1 MKLKTKFATSA
12 CLPISLAVVAMIAA
26 QSAQSANLY
35 WDVNGT
41 TAGFSTVV
49 GAWNDSNLFWS
60 TSSIGG
66 AGTLSAAPSTSDDL
80 FISQATTNTGSIT
93 ISGSTKNAS
102 SLTFLANVGPTTTI
116 TGGTINIGGT
126 GTSSGIFQQSTGNNT
141 INSALRLNSGNT
153 TFHFTNSSTGL
164 LTIGGA
170 VTGTATTDNA
180 TQSIMI
186 GASNTGGITLSG
198 VIADVAGSATKV
210 ALTVNSSGTGVTTLT
225 GANTYTGDTTINSG
239 TLTLSGNATGTVL
252 NTSGITLNGGIL
264 QLTNTSTANVTNRVN
279 DSATITSNGG
289 RINFANTAAASTVYA
304 ETLGTV
310 ALTTSHLV
318 FNQNNDNTASN
329 SQTLTL
335 SGLTRTGAA
344 NTSTVSFVAA
354 TTGPNATKN
363 RFVVSSG
370 ATNDATG
377 IIGAWA
383 VTNNIL
389 NGGATAGVPDYAR
402 FDGSGNVVPLGATA
416 TSTET
421 SLSAGGNITW
431 SGSNTTNLT
440 ATRTLNTLRL
450 TAASNPG
457 IQLANFNL
465 ETYGILAAGGGG
477 AFINQGTG
485 SGFLTIPVAGGSS
498 SLFISNAGRTLVVG
512 AAIRD
517 NGESTLTLVKSGLG
531 GNTNGSLTLLNTN
544 NSYSGDTVVNEGD
557 LNVGASN
564 VIPDGAGKGNV
575 ILNGSNA
582 RLLLTGV
589 PVGAAFSETINGLS
603 GRGAVLSNATSGTS
617 TLTVGSGN
625 ADGNFSGTLIN
636 GGVATLALT
645 KTGTG
650 TQTLSGV
657 NTYTGATA
665 VNQGTLAVNGTGSIN
680 NSASLTINSGATFRY
695 NSSTAL
701 TISSANITNNGT
713 IAGSGNLTGITLGG
727 TGSVDPGNSPGILTA
742 TATDPS
748 GGLDYNFEMTSA
760 ANTLPT
766 WSNAAA
772 SGNDVLRLTDATAP
786 FTGSLGVTNVISLYF
801 GIGITPTVGDVFTGG
816 FYTDKNSDFLSAI
829 SSATFQYYV
838 YNGVSGTPYNGTFY
852 DVYTGPSISV
862 STFQVDSANFA
873 GGPAVLNGYV
883 TQFTVVPET
892 STTLLGALGVLA
904 LLRRRRKSEG

>member
-1 MKLKTKFATSA
+1 MKLKTQFATSA
-12 CLPISLAVVAMIAA
+12 CLPISLAVVAMLSA
-26 QSAQSANLY
+26 QSAQSATLY

-66 AGTLSAAPSTSDDL
+66 SGTLSAASSSSDDL
-80 FISQATTNTGSIT
+80 FISPATTNTGSIT
-93 ISGSTKNAS
+93 ISGTTKNAS

-153 TFHFTNSSTGL
+153 AFNFTNSSTGL
-164 LTIGGA
+164 LTIGGS
-170 VTGTATTDNA
+170 VTGTATTGNA

-198 VIADVAGSATKV
+198 VIADLAGSATKV
-210 ALTVNSSGTGVTTLT
+210 ALTVNSSGTGITTLT
-225 GANTYTGDTTINSG
+225 GANTFTGDTTINSG
-239 TLTLSGNATGTVL
+239 NLTLSGTGTIL

-264 QLTNTSTANVTNRVN
+264 QLTNTSTANVANRVN

-289 RINFANTAAASTVYA
+289 RIIYNNTTNTATYT
-304 ETLGTV
+304 ETLGSV
-310 ALTTSHLV
+310 ALSTGHLAI
-318 FNQNNDNTASN
+318 NASTAAGTG

-335 SGLTRTGAA
+335 SGLSTSGTGTVLFAGAGA
-344 NTSTVSFVAA
+344 N
-354 TTGPNATKN
+354 PDLTKN
-363 RFVVSSG
+363 VFVVTG
-370 ATNDATG
+370 GGTTAAGG
-377 IIGAWA
+377 IIAPWA
-383 VTNNIL
+383 VVNTL
-389 NGGATAGVPDYAR
+389 
-402 FDGSGNVVPLGATA
+402 ATA
-416 TSTET
+416 TNLTTADYAKYSGDKIVAAAITAT
-421 SLSAGGNITW
+421 TTATLGVTDGSNVHWAPTATASLSA
-431 SGSNTTNLT
+431 TTT
-440 ATRTLNTLRL
+440 VNTLRMTGTQTGFSL
-450 TAASNPG
+450 GANNLVTRG
-457 IQLANFNL
+457 IMPSTSGGMTISQ
-465 ETYGILAAGGGG
+465 GI
-477 AFINQGTG
+477 G
-485 SGFLTIPVAGGSS
+485 SGVVTIPNVDNAAAN
-498 SLFISNAGRTLVVG
+498 LYISNVGKTLNINAAITDNG
-512 AAIRD
+512 AAK
-517 NGESTLTLVKSGLG
+517 LTLVKSGLG
-531 GNTNGSLTLLNTN
+531 GVNSAGNLVLGSTG
-544 NSYSGDTVVNEGD
+544 NSYSGDTVINQGD
-557 LNVGASN
+557 LNLNAAN
-564 VIPDGAGKGNV
+564 VIPDGVGKGDLY
-575 ILNGSNA
+575 LNGSDA
-582 RLLLTGV
+582 RLTMNNNLGSPT
-589 PVGAAFSETINGLS
+589 AYSETINGLN
-603 GRGAVLSNATSGTS
+603 GRGVVRNNAATGNV

-625 ADGNFSGTLIN
+625 ANGNFSGTLIN
-636 GGVATLALT
+636 GAAATLALT
-645 KTGTG
+645 KTGAG
-650 TQTLSGV
+650 TQILSGV

-665 VNQGTLAVNGTGSIN
+665 VNQGTLAVNGTGSMN
-680 NSASLTINSGATFRY
+680 HSSSLTINSGATFRY

-727 TGSVDPGNSPGILTA
+727 AGSVDPGNSPGILTA

-816 FYTDKNSDFLSAI
+816 FYTDRNSDFLSAI

-862 STFQVDSANFA
+862 STFHVDSANFA
-873 GGPAVLNGYV
+873 GGPALLNGYV
-883 TQFTVVPET
+883 TQFTVVPEA
-892 STTLLGALGVLA
+892 STALLGAVGALA